1 MTIKIDTRFPN
12 KCFKGHHQELG
23 GLRGWDGT
31 ASRGRDRSMDIVLE
45 HGGLGR
51 VKGKMDELPPM
62 FLDPLLILLW
72 MEGSV
77 CHATNG
83 LPEEMEISTICDVP
97 TNAQTTVFIFYSK
110 CASKCLC
117 KLKILTYCKLSFN
130 NQECGCVAMSF
141 VGLGTG
147 V

>member
-1 MTIKIDTRFPN
+1 
-12 KCFKGHHQELG
+12 
-23 GLRGWDGT
+23 
-31 ASRGRDRSMDIVLE
+31 MDIVLE
-45 HGGLGR
+45 HGGLGG

-62 FLDPLLILLW
+62 FLGPFLW

-77 CHATNG
+77 CPATNG

-97 TNAQTTVFIFYSK
+97 TNAQMTVVIFYSK

-130 NQECGCVAMSF
+130 NQECGCVARLF